1 MIKEYLPNF
10 IFEESKELEALLNAF
25 ITEMELFQSFRE
37 TEILRWYINTASGID
52 LDRIATIC
60 GEIRQ
65 GKTDEEFRTSIFAR
79 ISGIAGV
86 MSVLD
91 AIAKEVTNNE
101 AYITE
106 PAAGQIKVYTKAS
119 ATTGKADIL
128 KARIKMAKVA
138 GVEDLYEQFT
148 GLIDAY
154 LMGESLSISEVIPP
168 FLWDIATWEFAEWS

>member
-10 IFEESKELEALLNAF
+10 IFEESKEIEALINAF
-25 ITEMELFQSFRE
+25 ITEMELFQTFRE
-37 TEILRWYINTASGID
+37 EEILRWYINTASGSDID
-52 LDRIATIC
+52 SIATIC
-60 GEIRQ
+60 GETRC
-65 GKTDEEFRTSIFAR
+65 GKTDEEFRTAIFAK
-79 ISGIAGV
+79 ISGISGV

-91 AIAKEVTNNE
+91 KIAKEVTNDE

-148 GLIDAY
+148 GLIDTY
-154 LMGESLSISEVIPP
+154 LMTESLSISEIMPP
-168 FLWDIATWEFAEWS
+168 FVWDTAEWEFAEWS

>member
-1 MIKEYLPNF
+1 MIKEYVPNF
-10 IFEESKELEALLNAF
+10 IFEESREIEALLNAF

-37 TEILRWYINTASGID
+37 TEILRWYISTASGSD

-65 GKTDEEFRTSIFAR
+65 GRTDEEFRTAIFAI

-86 MSVLD
+86 MSVLE

-106 PAAGQIKVYTKAS
+106 PAAGQIKVYTKTS

-128 KARIKMAKVA
+128 KTRIRMAKVA
-138 GVEDLYEQFT
+138 GVEDLYEQLT
-148 GLIDAY
+148 GLIDSY
-154 LMGESLSISEVIPP
+154 SMSESLSIAEILSP
-168 FLWDIATWEFAEWS
+168 FLWGSAFWDFAEWS

>member
-1 MIKEYLPNF
+1 MIKEYVPNF
-10 IFEESKELEALLNAF
+10 IYEESREIEALLNSF
-25 ITEMELFQSFRE
+25 ITEMELFQTFRE
-37 TEILRWYINTASGID
+37 NEILRWYISTSSGSD

-65 GKTDEEFRTSIFAR
+65 GKTDEEFRTAIFAR

-91 AIAKEVTNNE
+91 AIAKEVTNDE

-128 KARIKMAKVA
+128 RARIRMAKVA

-148 GLIDAY
+148 GLIDTY
-154 LMGESLSISEVIPP
+154 SMTESLSISEIMPP
-168 FLWDIATWEFAEWS
+168 FVWDTAEWEFAEWS

>member
-1 MIKEYLPNF
+1 MIKEYVPNF
-10 IFEESKELEALLNAF
+10 IFEESREIEALLNAF
-25 ITEMELFQSFRE
+25 ITEMELFQTFRDS
-37 TEILRWYINTASGID
+37 EILRWYIDTASGSD

-65 GKTDEEFRTSIFAR
+65 GKTDEDLKTAIFSR

-86 MSVLD
+86 MSALE

-106 PAAGQIKVYTKAS
+106 PAAGQIKVYTKAN

-128 KARIKMAKVA
+128 KTRIRMAKVA

-148 GLIDAY
+148 GLIDTY
-154 LMGESLSISEVIPP
+154 SMTESLSISEIMPP
-168 FLWDIATWEFAEWS
+168 FVWDTAEWEFAEWS